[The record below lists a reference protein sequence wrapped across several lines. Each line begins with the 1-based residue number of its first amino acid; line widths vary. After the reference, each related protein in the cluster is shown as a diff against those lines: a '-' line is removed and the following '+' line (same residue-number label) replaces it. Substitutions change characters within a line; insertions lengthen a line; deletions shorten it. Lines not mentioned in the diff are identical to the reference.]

1 MDTKQ
6 EIQEFLTSRRARIT
20 PAQAGVRTF
29 GSGPRRVPGLR
40 REEVA
45 SLAGV
50 SIAYYTKLERGD
62 ASGVSDTVLE
72 ALSRALQ
79 LDDAERSHL
88 FDLVRAQQP
97 VAANTPPPQR
107 AADDPPERAAA
118 ARPHRRTR
126 LHPQRPHGHRR
137 DEQARRGALLRD
149 PRQPAPPREHSAV
162 LLPRPARDRRSTST
176 GTRARDASVAV
187 LRAEAG
193 RNPHDQELTNLIG
206 ELSTQSEDFRVRWA
220 RHDVGTHDAG
230 LKRLHHPLVG
240 RLELTY
246 EGMTL
251 AADPDLMLFAFTA
264 EVGSKSE
271 EALNLLASWATTE
284 NQRITGGHQRP
295 PLRARVRAFPRRAG
309 PETATPLLQGRGHRR
324 SRRRDRIRGHLSD
337 DEECGECEQ
346 HRCRHEENT
355 ESGIRCDRWPCFQ
368 RPGQPG
374 ARGRL
379 REIR

>member
-6 EIQEFLTSRRARIT
+6 EIREFLTSRRARIT

-29 GSGPRRVPGLR
+29 GSGQRRVAGLR

-72 ALSRALQ
+72 ALSHALQ
-79 LDDAERSHL
+79 LGDAERAHL

-97 VAANTPPPQR
+97 VARTRRRRSAPPTIRPSVQRLLARIDAPAYIRNGRMDIVAMNRLGEALFSEILVNPRRPANT
-107 AADDPPERAAA
+107 
-118 ARPHRRTR
+118 ARFCF
-126 LHPQRPHGHRR
+126 L
-137 DEQARRGALLRD
+137 D
-149 PRQPAPPREHSAV
+149 PRATTFYVDWDESA
-162 LLPRPARDRRSTST
+162 
-176 GTRARDASVAV
+176 DASVAV

-240 RLELTY
+240 RLDLVY
-246 EGMTL
+246 EGMSL
-251 AADPDLMLFAFTA
+251 AADPELVLFAFTA
-264 EVGSKSE
+264 DVGSKSE
-271 EALNLLASWATTE
+271 DALNLLASW
-284 NQRITGGHQRP
+284 
-295 PLRARVRAFPRRAG
+295 
-309 PETATPLLQGRGHRR
+309 TATP
-324 SRRRDRIRGHLSD
+324 
-337 DEECGECEQ
+337 DEETADADHQEQ
-346 HRCRHEENT
+346 PRHE
-355 ESGIRCDRWPCFQ
+355 R
-368 RPGQPG
+368 RP
-374 ARGRL
+374 
-379 REIR
+379 

>member
-1 MDTKQ
+1 VDTKQ

-20 PAQAGVRTF
+20 PAEAGVRTF

-62 ASGVSDTVLE
+62 ASGVSDMVLE

-79 LDDAERSHL
+79 LDDAERAHL
-88 FDLVRAQQP
+88 FDLVRAQHP
-97 VAANTPPPQR
+97 VARTRRRRTAPPTIRPSVQRLVDLIDAPAYIRNGRMDILATNRLGEALYSEILSNPRRPANT
-107 AADDPPERAAA
+107 
-118 ARPHRRTR
+118 ARFCF
-126 LHPQRPHGHRR
+126 L
-137 DEQARRGALLRD
+137 D
-149 PRQPAPPREHSAV
+149 PRATTFYVDWDESA
-162 LLPRPARDRRSTST
+162 
-176 GTRARDASVAV
+176 DASVAV

-240 RLELTY
+240 RLELNY

-251 AADPDLMLFAFTA
+251 AADPDLVLFAFTV

-271 EALNLLASWATTE
+271 EALNLLASW
-284 NQRITGGHQRP
+284 
-295 PLRARVRAFPRRAG
+295 
-309 PETATPLLQGRGHRR
+309 TATPDQQPASEL
-324 SRRRDRIRGHLSD
+324 RDKS
-337 DEECGECEQ
+337 
-346 HRCRHEENT
+346 
-355 ESGIRCDRWPCFQ
+355 
-368 RPGQPG
+368 
-374 ARGRL
+374 
-379 REIR
+379 

>member
-20 PAQAGVRTF
+20 PAQAGVRSF
-29 GSGPRRVPGLR
+29 GSGRRRVPGLR

-97 VAANTPPPQR
+97 VARTRRRRSAPPTIRPSVQRLLDLIDAPAYIRNARMDIVAMNKLGEALYSEILVNPRRPANT
-107 AADDPPERAAA
+107 
-118 ARPHRRTR
+118 ARFCF
-126 LHPQRPHGHRR
+126 L
-137 DEQARRGALLRD
+137 D
-149 PRQPAPPREHSAV
+149 PRATAFYIDWDESA
-162 LLPRPARDRRSTST
+162 
-176 GTRARDASVAV
+176 DASVAV

-230 LKRLHHPLVG
+230 LKRLRHPIVG

-251 AADPDLMLFAFTA
+251 AADPDLVLFAFTA
-264 EVGSKSE
+264 DVGSKSE
-271 EALNLLASWATTE
+271 EALNLLASW
-284 NQRITGGHQRP
+284 
-295 PLRARVRAFPRRAG
+295 
-309 PETATPLLQGRGHRR
+309 TATP
-324 SRRRDRIRGHLSD
+324 
-337 DEECGECEQ
+337 DEETLDADHQEQ
-346 HRCRHEENT
+346 PRH
-355 ESGIRCDRWPCFQ
+355 Q
-368 RPGQPG
+368 RRP
-374 ARGRL
+374 
-379 REIR
+379 

>member
-1 MDTKQ
+1 MDTKR
-6 EIQEFLTSRRARIT
+6 EIQEFLTSRRGRIT

-50 SIAYYTKLERGD
+50 SIAYYTRLERGD

-79 LDDAERSHL
+79 LEDAERSHL

-97 VAANTPPPQR
+97 VPRTRRRRSAPPTIRPSVQRLLDRIDAPAYIRNGRMDIVATNRLGEALYSEILLNPRRPANTARFCFLDPR
-107 AADDPPERAAA
+107 AATFYVDW
-118 ARPHRRTR
+118 
-126 LHPQRPHGHRR
+126 
-137 DEQARRGALLRD
+137 DE
-149 PRQPAPPREHSAV
+149 SA
-162 LLPRPARDRRSTST
+162 
-176 GTRARDASVAV
+176 DASVAV

-193 RNPHDQELTNLIG
+193 RNSQDQQLMSLIG
-206 ELSTQSEDFRVRWA
+206 ELSTQSDDFRVRWA

-246 EGMTL
+246 EGMML
-251 AADPDLMLFAFTA
+251 AADPGLVMFAFTA

-271 EALNLLASWATTE
+271 EALNLLASW
-284 NQRITGGHQRP
+284 
-295 PLRARVRAFPRRAG
+295 
-309 PETATPLLQGRGHRR
+309 TATPDEETAGADHQEQPRHERR
-324 SRRRDRIRGHLSD
+324 S
-337 DEECGECEQ
+337 
-346 HRCRHEENT
+346 
-355 ESGIRCDRWPCFQ
+355 
-368 RPGQPG
+368 
-374 ARGRL
+374 
-379 REIR
+379 